1 MPRLQTLVP
10 HVVPEDVMNKLREHS
25 IFTVEDFMHLSVSEI
40 ATKLEEE
47 NEKRISQIRKNI
59 LNKYAAR
66 INSVAEVYENKKRT
80 VIRINTGSYQ
90 YLLHKINIK

>member
-10 HVVPEDVMNKLREHS
+10 HIIPEDVMNKLRDHS
-25 IFTVEDFMHLSVSEI
+25 IFTVEEFMQLTVSELT
-40 ATKLEEE
+40 TKLEEQ

-80 VIRINTGSYQ
+80 AIRINTGSYQ
-90 YLLHKINIK
+90 YLFANN